1 MEKILNLL
9 GLTTV
14 RKAKEDSKQ
23 ASKVAVENALGEKP
37 YQKLLDFTRVCR
49 KYKFKV
55 VAVGMDESEAM
66 ASSRFLAE
74 REFDLNMNEQNQFA
88 NQFIPNLKQSCDLD
102 LLK

>member
-1 MEKILNLL
+1 MEKILNLF

-14 RKAKEDSKQ
+14 KRAKEDSKQ

-55 VAVGMDESEAM
+55 VAVGMDEAESM
-66 ASSRFLAE
+66 ASSRYLAE
-74 REFDLNMNEQNQFA
+74 REFDLNMNEQNQFT
-88 NQFIPNLKQSCDLD
+88 NKFIPNLKQSNDLD